1 MPDDPPPRKGVGLRT
16 MLIAKK
22 LQHSSGN
29 KKAEMDANKDTE
41 EKLQEI
47 QESGKKKGDQ
57 VVNDLIQAVLE
68 VRPEVPEKL
77 EKVA

>member
-1 MPDDPPPRKGVGLRT
+1 
-16 MLIAKK
+16 MLIVSNLK
-22 LQHSSGN
+22 HSSGN
-29 KKAEMDANKDTE
+29 QKAEVDANKDAE

-77 EKVA
+77 EKAA